1 VNAYVFMALYG
12 VSKGTLM
19 KKSNSDFEVSKL
31 GESRI
36 PSMMSGVQF
45 VHEEVRVLFD
55 LHQEKIESQIAAGKR
70 LPSFELSGPREK
82 IYFDPSKLKCGI
94 VTCGGICPG
103 LNDVIRAIVLSLF
116 HHYGVQTVFGF
127 RYGFEGLS
135 PKYRHVPLEL
145 TPEKVTDIHQSGGTI
160 LGSSRGPQDVSEMVD
175 TLERMNVGILFAI
188 GGDGTLRGA
197 QAITEEIGRRRLKI
211 GVIGIPKTIDNDISY
226 MSKSFGFETA
236 VAESRSAIYS
246 AHIEAVGARNGIG
259 LVKLMGRNS
268 GFIAA
273 SATLANA
280 EVNFCLVPEA
290 PFSLGSFLEALRER
304 LENRGHAVIVTAEGA
319 GQDLMEESNGRDA
332 SGNTRLGDVG
342 LFLKGR
348 INDYMKQAG
357 MDCTLKYIDPS
368 YMIRSMPA
376 NPHDSVFCLLL
387 GHNAVH
393 AGMTGRTNMVVGYW
407 SGEYTHVPI
416 HLAISRRKQ
425 IDPDGRLWSSVLA
438 STGQP
443 REMR

>member
-1 VNAYVFMALYG
+1 MAPDDTRF
-12 VSKGTLM
+12 KI
-19 KKSNSDFEVSKL
+19 KRL
-31 GESRI
+31 GECRI
-36 PSMMSGVQF
+36 PSPMTGVRF
-45 VHEEVRVLFD
+45 IEDESTVLFHSD
-55 LHQEKIESQIAAGKR
+55 LRDVQALMEQEKK
-70 LPSFELSGPREK
+70 PPCFEMAGPREK

-103 LNDVIRAIVLSLF
+103 LNDVIRSIVLSLF

-135 PKYRHVPLEL
+135 PRYRHTPLEL
-145 TPEKVTDIHQSGGTI
+145 TPGEVRDIHQSGGTI
-160 LGSSRGPQDVSEMVD
+160 LGSSRGPQEVSEMVD
-175 TLERMNVGILFAI
+175 TLERMNVGLLFTI

-197 QAITEEIGRRRLKI
+197 QAISEEIGRRGLKI

-236 VAESRSAIYS
+236 VGESRSAIYG
-246 AHIEAVGARNGIG
+246 AHTEAIGARNGIG

-273 SATLANA
+273 DATLANS
-280 EVNFCLVPEA
+280 EVNFCLVPEV
-290 PFSLGSFLEALRER
+290 PFTLKAFLEALKTR
-304 LENRGHAVIVTAEGA
+304 LVKRGHAVVVTAEGA
-319 GQDLMEESNGRDA
+319 GQDLMKNTDDTDA
-332 SGNTRLGDVG
+332 SGNIRLGDIG
-342 LFLKGR
+342 LFLKDR
-348 INDYMKQAG
+348 INDYLEQEGIEA
-357 MDCTLKYIDPS
+357 TLKYIDPS

-393 AGMTGRTNMVVGYW
+393 AGMAGMTNMVVGYW
-407 SGEYTHVPI
+407 SGQYTHVPI
-416 HLAISRRKQ
+416 PLAVSERKQ

-443 REMR
+443 GGMV